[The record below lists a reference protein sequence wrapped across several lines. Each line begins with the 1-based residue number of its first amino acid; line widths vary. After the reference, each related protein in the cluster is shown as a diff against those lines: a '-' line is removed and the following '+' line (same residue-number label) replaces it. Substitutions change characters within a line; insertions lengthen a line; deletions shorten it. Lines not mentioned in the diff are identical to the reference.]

1 MQPIRQLAHVLENL
15 ADDEHHL
22 FTLADMQGAIPGVTP
37 GALRALVSRAEKT
50 GLLKRVCRGLY
61 LYPKVDYARGLL
73 LYHAAAR
80 LRAAEFNYISLES
93 ALSDAGVISQIPL
106 NWITL
111 MSSGRSQVMACGDF
125 GTIEFI
131 HTAKQPADVADQ
143 LTYDPRCHLWRADV
157 ALALK
162 DMKAARRSLD
172 LIDTEMAGELVRS
185 TG

>member
-1 MQPIRQLAHVLENL
+1 MQPIRQLAQVLENL

-22 FTLADMQGAIPGVTP
+22 FTLADMQGALPGYSP
-37 GALRALVSRAEKT
+37 GAFRALASRAEKT
-50 GLLKRVCRGLY
+50 GLLRRVCRGLY
-61 LYPKVDYARGLL
+61 LYPKVNPTQGLI

-93 ALSDAGVISQIPL
+93 ALSDAGVISQIPI
-106 NWITL
+106 NWVTL
-111 MSSGRSQVMACGDF
+111 MSSGRSQIMECGDF

-131 HTAKQPADVADQ
+131 HTQKQAGDLANQ
-143 LTYDPRCHLWRADV
+143 LTYDPRCHLWRAGIS
-157 ALALK
+157 LAIK

-172 LIDTEMAGELVRS
+172 LIDEEAAGELVRS